1 MNKFMLAIALRSA
14 KEWAKTD
21 ISSFSRYFDLSQAD
35 RAWLTDAS
43 DNEISSLCQ
52 LPTSVLQVNFNVTK
66 ALPAADCL
74 TSAPSNA
81 ISTISMILTGVA
93 DELRAN
99 LRVGML
105 AWGITD
111 PQKAEWL
118 SQTNVEQRIA
128 LAVAGEINFSLRV
141 NSKRLKLDSPDATTQ
156 MANLMKILSGSSK
169 CH

>member
-35 RAWLTDAS
+35 RAWLADAS
-43 DNEISSLCQ
+43 DNEISCLCQ

-66 ALPAADCL
+66 ALPTTDCL

-111 PQKAEWL
+111 AQKAEWL